1 MLAISAPML
10 STSPRFELARVTPYN
25 PAVLT
30 SYRVAPGRQRSR
42 TGFTLILEKQAA

>member
-10 STSPRFELARVTPYN
+10 STTLHFDLSHVTPYN

-30 SYRVAPGRQRSR
+30 SYRVAQGRQRSR
-42 TGFTLILEKQAA
+42 TGFTLILEKPAA